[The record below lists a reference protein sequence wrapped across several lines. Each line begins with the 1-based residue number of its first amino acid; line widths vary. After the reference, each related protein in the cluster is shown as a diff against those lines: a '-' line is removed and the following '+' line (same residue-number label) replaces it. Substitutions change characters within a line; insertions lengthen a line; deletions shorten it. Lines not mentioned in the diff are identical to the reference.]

1 METMEMDRSGDSK
14 VIRSHRITGG
24 AGCTLHVVETGN
36 ENGRPVLFVHGLS
49 QSALAWRK
57 QLHSHLGNDLR
68 MVAMDLR
75 GHGQSDR
82 PVDGYDDQSNWAD
95 DVHSVITTLGLTR
108 PILCGWSY
116 GGVVI
121 GDYLRRYGDQAIG
134 GVCLVAAVSQL
145 GESVMPFLGKKF
157 VGTFPG
163 LSPTKSKRA
172 RQQSGNLSV
181 SPPALSPP
189 STISASPSDTSAAFP
204 PYVRQA
210 LLSRTLNQD
219 GLFERLAAPVLIA
232 HGLEDE
238 IVLPTMSRHLATLI
252 PHAKTSYYEGIGH
265 ATFLE
270 DPARFNSELLAF
282 SSGL

>member
-24 AGCTLHVVETGN
+24 TGCTLHVVETGN

-57 QLHSHLGNDLR
+57 QLHSHLANDLR

-163 LSPTKSKRA
+163 LFSDE
-172 RQQSGNLSV
+172 V
-181 SPPALSPP
+181 EE
-189 STISASPSDTSAAFP
+189 STAAIREFIGITTSAEPTFDDFCLTFGYVSSVP